1 MPEAHVLAAADDLS
15 LRIASSGAC
24 RVAWREPDWFGP
36 AALTIHYDG
45 RCFAGAHAAIPAD
58 AIALAAPQIGLCDGR
73 DALGAYRA
81 AELIWSDLPL
91 QLRTSV
97 RAYVERPLLVFR
109 LSAPNGLANGG
120 SGQFAVPGVAWP
132 HFAPRARQAGG
143 VADATSSYGH
153 QWCEFALPVF
163 GNADG
168 AGFRFA
174 PHRPAVVQPLMLIAP
189 DGRTVLLAPLDSFHE
204 QIIAVPQDDDRLD
217 DGLRCGWH
225 GDLAEAPPGFATELA
240 VWAAASPRSALDA
253 WIGWLREVNAHQRP
267 SRYADVG
274 LARLSY
280 WTDNGAYYYYRTEP
294 DADYLT
300 TLERAVDDC
309 EARGVPIGL
318 VQIDSWFYPHEH
330 LRPVSAQ
337 GAPLVPPSG
346 MMAWEPRAD
355 LFPHGWPDLQRRLGH
370 RPLAFHSR
378 HFSRRSPYF
387 ERFAAWSDGDYAHPQ
402 VGDLFEH
409 MLGRA
414 AEWGA
419 LTYEQDWMVE
429 SFFGVRDLRA
439 VAGRARAWQEQL
451 DHAAAMHGLT
461 LQFCMSTPP
470 DFLQTLSLQRLTS
483 IRTSG
488 DYRYLFDNGLNW
500 VWFLHTNALA
510 RALGLNAFKD
520 VFLSDRAAEPY
531 AEIEA
536 LLAALSTGPVG
547 IGDRIGAADRDLIM
561 RTCRADGVLV
571 KPDAPLAAFDH
582 CFRASTYAGAR
593 LLMGETYSQH
603 PAGRWVY
610 VVALHASHVREPL
623 TERCALAQ
631 LGAQRPSGPVLA
643 YNWRA
648 GDFMRIER
656 DGGWD
661 VTLAWQDW
669 ELWILCP
676 LLPGDRAVFGDVC
689 RYAAVGDRRIGRIE
703 AAADAISFDVFG
715 PAQSAVH
722 VQGYAPTAP
731 AGVEVATMTER
742 RNLTRDGREM
752 AIAEGWSWSAGDGRW
767 VVRIAMQRGDAAHV
781 RLSWPATS

>member
-1 MPEAHVLAAADDLS
+1 MSDALVLTAADALS
-15 LRIASSGAC
+15 LCVEPTGAC
-24 RVAWREPDWFGP
+24 RVEWREPDWFGP
-36 AALTIHYDG
+36 AALTIHYGG
-45 RCFAGAHAAIPAD
+45 RCYAGAHTAAPPD
-58 AIALAAPQIGLCDGR
+58 AIGLAAPQLDQRAGC
-73 DALGAYRA
+73 DALGGYRA
-81 AELIWSDLPL
+81 IDLVWSALPFP
-91 QLRTSV
+91 LRTSV
-97 RAYVERPLLVFR
+97 RAYEDRPLLVFR
-109 LSAPNGLANGG
+109 ISAPNGLRNGG

-132 HFAPRARQAGG
+132 HFMPRARQGGG
-143 VADATSSYGH
+143 VADATSSYAH

-168 AGFRFA
+168 GGFRFA
-174 PHRPAVVQPLMLIAP
+174 PHRPAVVQPFMLIAP
-189 DGRTVLLAPLDSFHE
+189 DGRTLLLAPLDFFHE
-204 QIIAVPQDDDRLD
+204 QIIAVPPDDERID
-217 DGLRCGWH
+217 DGVRCGWH
-225 GDLAEAPPGFATELA
+225 GDLAEAPPGFTTELG
-240 VWAAASPRSALDA
+240 VWAAASPRVALDS
-253 WIGWLREVNAHQRP
+253 WIGWLREANAPRRP

-280 WTDNGAYYYYRTEP
+280 WTDNGAYYYYRTEA

-300 TLERAVDDC
+300 TLERAVGDC
-309 EARGVPIGL
+309 ETREIPIGM

-330 LRPVSAQ
+330 LRQVSAE

-355 LFPHGWPDLQRRLGH
+355 LFPHGWPDLQRRLGR

-387 ERFAAWSDGDYAHPQ
+387 ERFAAWNDGDYAHPQ
-402 VGDLFEH
+402 DGDLFEH

-451 DHAAAMHGLT
+451 DHAAALHGLT

-470 DFLQTLSLQRLTS
+470 DFLQTLTLRRLTS

-520 VFLSDRAAEPY
+520 VFISDAAAEPY

-547 IGDRIGAADRDLIM
+547 IGDRIGCADRDLIM
-561 RTCRADGVLV
+561 RTCREDGVLV
-571 KPDAPLAAFDH
+571 KPDAPLAALDH
-582 CFRASTYAGAR
+582 CFRASTYAGAT
-593 LLMGETYSQH
+593 LLLGETYSQH
-603 PAGRWVY
+603 PAGRWLY

-631 LGAQRPSGPVLA
+631 LGTERPTGPVLV
-643 YNWRA
+643 YNWRSGA
-648 GDFMRIER
+648 FRRVER

-661 VTLAWQDW
+661 VTLDWQDW
-669 ELWILCP
+669 DLRVLCP
-676 LLPGDRAVFGDVC
+676 LLPGDRTVFGDVG

-703 AAADAISFDVFG
+703 AEAGAISFDVFG

-722 VQGYAPTAP
+722 VHGYAPTPPDA
-731 AGVEVATMTER
+731 VEVATMTEC
-742 RNLTRDGREM
+742 RNLTRDGREV
-752 AIAEGWSWSAGDGRW
+752 ATSEGWSWNVGDGRW
-767 VVRIAMQRGDAAHV
+767 IVRIAMQRSDSARV
-781 RLSWPATS
+781 RLSWHAIA